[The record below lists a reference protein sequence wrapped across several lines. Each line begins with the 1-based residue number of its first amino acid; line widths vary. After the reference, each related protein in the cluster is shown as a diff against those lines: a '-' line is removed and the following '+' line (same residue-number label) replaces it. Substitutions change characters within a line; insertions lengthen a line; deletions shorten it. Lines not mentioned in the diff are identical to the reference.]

1 MEIRDKVVLVTGGS
15 LGIGLASAQ
24 KLREKGA
31 KVIIT
36 GRNSERLKK
45 AAEENDLVPIISDV
59 SKENEVIELFT
70 KIKYEFGTLDVLV
83 NNAGYG
89 YFDTIDNVNVEDF
102 EKVIQTNVI
111 GAAVAAREAS
121 KIFKENNSGA
131 IINIASTAATKGFAG
146 GTPYVA
152 TKFALRGMTECWRA
166 ELRPYN
172 VRVILIN
179 PSEVQTEFVVNSGRA
194 KREYNPTKL
203 VAEDIAHAVVS
214 SLEMD
219 NRGFITELTVFAT
232 NPKDK

>member
-1 MEIRDKVVLVTGGS
+1 MNLKDKVVLVTGGS
-15 LGIGLASAQ
+15 LGIGLSTAIML
-24 KLREKGA
+24 KNKGA

-36 GRNSERLKK
+36 GRNKERLASAK
-45 AAEENDLVPIISDV
+45 AENDLFGYVSDV
-59 SKENEVIELFT
+59 SKEEDVIKLFEQ
-70 KIKYEFGTLDVLV
+70 IKKEHGSFDVLV

-89 YFDTIDNVNVEDF
+89 YFDLLENVDADKFNDVL
-102 EKVIQTNVI
+102 QTNVI
-111 GAAVAAREAS
+111 GAALTAREAA
-121 KIFKENNSGA
+121 KIFIKQNSGA

-166 ELRPYN
+166 ELRPHN

-179 PSEVQTEFVVNSGRA
+179 PSEVQTDFVANSGRE

-203 VAEDIAHAVVS
+203 LAEDIAHTVIS

-219 NRGFITELTVFAT
+219 DRGFITELTVFAT
-232 NPKDK
+232 NPK